1 MFIHSRKDWTRTRT
15 TKKSRVVGTSC
26 MGTQIVPEH
35 IACVIAVRTYRR
47 SLPDHWSTGTKT
59 LGTSLAYIR
68 EYPTGMTC
76 VPAIVECRYPA
87 ITFESCWYK
96 NEHNETLT
104 KICSAGL
111 TRILVI
117 LLGPCSKLH
126 KCLQQSLICC
136 GRHYDPLWEGMKAL
150 LKAALDCLVK
160 KKWMIVTTK
169 IRKRNT
175 KKRQNKKGSQ
185 GREASKQNPVR
196 TRLR

>member
-96 NEHNETLT
+96 NEHNETLKNMLSRFNEDSSYFVRT
-104 KICSAGL
+104 LLEVAQMSPA
-111 TRILVI
+111 VI
-117 LLGPCSKLH
+117 DLLRATLWPSVRGDE
-126 KCLQQSLICC
+126 SLA
-136 GRHYDPLWEGMKAL
+136 K
-150 LKAALDCLVK
+150 
-160 KKWMIVTTK
+160 
-169 IRKRNT
+169 
-175 KKRQNKKGSQ
+175 S
-185 GREASKQNPVR
+185 R
-196 TRLR
+196 TRLPCEEEMNDCNNED